1 MCIVRQ
7 ELCAISHAM
16 VHSSEILHSFDMDRY
31 KNLMMLQQSF
41 MNQLAR
47 KDDDLSPT
55 NHEKM
60 MRSIGRLCLCYMT
73 Q

>member
-1 MCIVRQ
+1 MSIVRQ

-47 KDDDLSPT
+47 KMDPDQPLEDDEVD
-55 NHEKM
+55 
-60 MRSIGRLCLCYMT
+60 R
-73 Q
+73 